1 MRDVSNLRIG
11 EPYFTSQ
18 VIFIGSIFM
27 NFLAIRIV
35 ILSLIV
41 CKISNLFLFSSR
53 FNIESIKGRRP
64 EFKHSM
70 LFFLFYIFYISVN
83 TKVKRLCEL
92 A

>member
-11 EPYFTSQ
+11 EPDFTSQ
-18 VIFIGSIFM
+18 VIFIGSIFI

-41 CKISNLFLFSSR
+41 CKIWNLFFFSSR
-53 FNIESIKGRRP
+53 FNNESIKGRRP
-64 EFKHSM
+64 EFKHSVFFSI
-70 LFFLFYIFYISVN
+70 LFIFHK

>member
-1 MRDVSNLRIG
+1 MRDESNLRIG
-11 EPYFTSQ
+11 EPDFTSQ
-18 VIFIGSIFM
+18 VIFIGSIFIS
-27 NFLAIRIV
+27 FLAIRIV

-41 CKISNLFLFSSR
+41 CKIWNFFFSSR

-64 EFKHSM
+64 EFKHSI
-70 LFFLFYIFYISVN
+70 FFSIFFIFQN